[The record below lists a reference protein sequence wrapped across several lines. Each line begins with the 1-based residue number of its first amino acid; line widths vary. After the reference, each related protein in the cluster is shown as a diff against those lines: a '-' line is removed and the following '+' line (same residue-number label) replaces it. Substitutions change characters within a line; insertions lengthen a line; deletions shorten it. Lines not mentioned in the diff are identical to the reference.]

1 MVIVWKSPLSN
12 IDAAFQT
19 FASGQL
25 RFLGLCRFPL
35 VQFLKKLRG
44 TDPIYQGLKVLR
56 TRTPEPTKFPSM
68 PTPHFFKRLTATAF
82 ALSACVAIPGGAR
95 AEGLPELGDAS
106 DAILSAPQERAI
118 GKRIML
124 EVRSDRAFVDDAE
137 VQDYISA
144 IGSKLV
150 GATRSATNDN
160 RRDFE
165 FFVLND
171 ESINAFALLGGFI
184 GIHSGLMLSTNNESE
199 LAGVLGHELS
209 HILQRHQS
217 RGADVQRKGLPL
229 QLLGLAA
236 AIIAARSNSSSSG
249 QATEAALATSAA
261 LSYQNQLDYS
271 REFESE
277 ADRLGIQAM
286 AGAGFD
292 PKGMVSF
299 FERLLAAN
307 RHNDGKTP
315 GYLRS
320 HPLTTERIADM
331 QNRVDQMS
339 SESKRS
345 VPDSQDYRFAQAK
358 LRVMSVGG
366 GDSIGFFREAI
377 AQRTVLRNRA
387 DVYGLALALTRT
399 RDFSNAEKELNSIRG
414 GSNPANPWIENLAAE
429 IKVGQRQWADSLK
442 LYRAAMLAFPQHR
455 ALFYG
460 TVEALYESG
469 QTDAALAEVN
479 ERLKNIQDDPRL
491 FELAAKGFEKKNKK
505 LAQHRA
511 VGEAYF
517 RRGNLLGA
525 VEQMQLAVKAKDGDF
540 YESSSAEARLR
551 EMRVAFRNRPLMPGE
566 KSEKRDRDD
575 DRDDPPEP
583 TKPSP
588 RMAAPPSSPT
598 TSRGL
603 ADQAKTPRAW

>member
-1 MVIVWKSPLSN
+1 
-12 IDAAFQT
+12 
-19 FASGQL
+19 
-25 RFLGLCRFPL
+25 
-35 VQFLKKLRG
+35 
-44 TDPIYQGLKVLR
+44 
-56 TRTPEPTKFPSM
+56 M
-68 PTPHFFKRLTATAF
+68 PTPFFLNRLTTGLT
-82 ALSACVAIPGGAR
+82 LSACLALTCTAL

-106 DAILSAPQERAI
+106 DAVLSAPQERAI

-124 EVRSDRAFVDDAE
+124 EVRGDRAFVEDAE
-137 VQDYISA
+137 IQDYITS
-144 IGSKLV
+144 IGSRLV

-184 GIHSGLMLSTNNESE
+184 GIHSGLLLATANESE
-199 LAGVLGHELS
+199 LAGVLGHELA

-217 RGADVQRKGLPL
+217 RGADAQRKNAPM
-229 QLLGLAA
+229 QWLGLAA
-236 AIIAARSNSSSSG
+236 AILAARSGSASSG

-261 LSYQNQLDYS
+261 FSIQSQLDYS

-277 ADRLGIQAM
+277 ADRLGIQTM
-286 AGAGFD
+286 VGAGFD
-292 PKGMVSF
+292 PRGMVGF
-299 FERLLAAN
+299 FERLLLAN

-331 QNRVDQMS
+331 QNRVDQMGA
-339 SESKRS
+339 ESKRS
-345 VPDSQDYRFAQAK
+345 VPDSLDYRFAQAK

-366 GDSIGFFREAI
+366 GDSVGFFREAI
-377 AQRTVLRNRA
+377 AQRTILRNRA

-399 RDFSNAEKELNSIRG
+399 RDFANAEKELNSIRG
-414 GSNPANPWIENLAAE
+414 GNNALHPWIENLAAE
-429 IKVGQRQWADSLK
+429 IKAGQRQWADSLR
-442 LYRAAMLAFPQHR
+442 LYRAAMQAFPQHR

-460 TVEALYESG
+460 STDALYESG
-469 QTDAALAEVN
+469 QTDAALAQVN
-479 ERLKNIQDDPRL
+479 ERLKNIQDDARL
-491 FELAAKGFEKKNKK
+491 FELAAKGYEKKNKK

-525 VEQMQLAVKAKDGDF
+525 VEQLQIAVKAKDGDF
-540 YESSSAEARLR
+540 YESSGAEARLR
-551 EMRVAFRNRPLMPGE
+551 ELRLAFRNRPLMPGE

-575 DRDDPPEP
+575 DRDDPPE
-583 TKPSP
+583 KPQPAS
-588 RMAAPPSSPT
+588 
-598 TSRGL
+598 
-603 ADQAKTPRAW
+603 RAW

>member
-1 MVIVWKSPLSN
+1 MPPPS
-12 IDAAFQT
+12 
-19 FASGQL
+19 
-25 RFLGLCRFPL
+25 
-35 VQFLKKLRG
+35 FLKQIAIAITLS
-44 TDPIYQGLKVLR
+44 THLA
-56 TRTPEPTKFPSM
+56 M
-68 PTPHFFKRLTATAF
+68 PGA
-82 ALSACVAIPGGAR
+82 AI
-95 AEGLPELGDAS
+95 AEGLPELGDVS
-106 DAILSAPQERAI
+106 DAVLSAPQERAI

-124 EVRSDRAFVDDAE
+124 EVRGDHAFVEDAE
-137 VQDYISA
+137 VQDYINA

-184 GIHSGLMLSTNNESE
+184 GIHSGLLLSTNNESE

-217 RGADVQRKGLPL
+217 RGADAQRKGVPL

-236 AIIAARSNSSSSG
+236 AILAARSGSASSG

-271 REFESE
+271 REFEAE

-286 AGAGFD
+286 VGAGFD
-292 PKGMVSF
+292 PRGMVSF
-299 FERLLAAN
+299 FERLLLVN

-331 QNRVDQMS
+331 QNRVGQMGA
-339 SESKRS
+339 ESKRN
-345 VPDSQDYRFAQAK
+345 VPDSPDYRFAQAK
-358 LRVMSVGG
+358 LRVMSMGG
-366 GDSIGFFREAI
+366 GDSIRFFRNSI
-377 AQRTVLRNRA
+377 AQRTILRNRA

-399 RDFSNAEKELNSIRG
+399 RDFANAEKELNSIRG
-414 GSNPANPWIENLAAE
+414 GNNAPHPWIENLAAE
-429 IKVGQRQWADSLK
+429 IKAGQHQWAESLR
-442 LYRAAMLAFPQHR
+442 LYRAAMQAFPQHR
-455 ALFYG
+455 ALLYG
-460 TVEALYESG
+460 NVEALYESG
-469 QTDAALAEVN
+469 QTDTALTQVN
-479 ERLKNIQDDPRL
+479 ERLKNIQDDAVL
-491 FELAAKGFEKKNKK
+491 FELAAKGYEKKNKK

-511 VGEAYF
+511 IGEAYF
-517 RRGNLLGA
+517 RRGNLIGA
-525 VEQMQLAVKAKDGDF
+525 VEQLQIAVKAKDGDF
-540 YESSSAEARLR
+540 YEISSAEARLR

-583 TKPSP
+583 SRSP
-588 RMAAPPSSPT
+588 PRSVAPASSPIPA
-598 TSRGL
+598 RGL
-603 ADQAKTPRAW
+603 PVKVSALRS

>member
-1 MVIVWKSPLSN
+1 MPSSYFPKRIT
-12 IDAAFQT
+12 AAFT
-19 FASGQL
+19 
-25 RFLGLCRFPL
+25 
-35 VQFLKKLRG
+35 
-44 TDPIYQGLKVLR
+44 
-56 TRTPEPTKFPSM
+56 
-68 PTPHFFKRLTATAF
+68 
-82 ALSACVAIPGGAR
+82 LSAYLAMPGAAM

-106 DAILSAPQERAI
+106 DAVLSAPAERAI

-124 EVRSDRAFVDDAE
+124 EVRGDRAFVEDAE
-137 VQDYISA
+137 VQDYIGA
-144 IGSKLV
+144 IGSRLV

-184 GIHSGLMLSTNNESE
+184 GIHSGLLLSTQNESE

-236 AIIAARSNSSSSG
+236 AVLAARSNSSSAG

-286 AGAGFD
+286 MGAGFD
-292 PKGMVSF
+292 PRGMVSF
-299 FERLLAAN
+299 FDRLLVTN
-307 RHNDGKTP
+307 RHNDGKAP

-331 QNRVDQMS
+331 QNRVDQMGA
-339 SESKRS
+339 ESKRS
-345 VPDSQDYRFAQAK
+345 VADSLDYKFAQAK
-358 LRVMSVGG
+358 LRVMIMGG
-366 GDSIGFFREAI
+366 GDSIGYFRDAI
-377 AQRTVLRNRA
+377 AQRTILRNRA

-399 RDFSNAEKELNSIRG
+399 RDFAKAEKELDSIRG
-414 GSNPANPWIENLAAE
+414 GNNPLHPWVENLAAE
-429 IKVGQRQWADSLK
+429 IKAGQRQWPEALR
-442 LYRAAMLAFPQHR
+442 LYRAAMQAFPNHR

-460 TVEALYESG
+460 SVEALYESG
-469 QTDAALAEVN
+469 QTDAALAQVN
-479 ERLKNIQDDPRL
+479 ERLKTIQDDAKL

-511 VGEAYF
+511 IGEAYF

-525 VEQMQLAVKAKDGDF
+525 VEQLQIAVKAKDGDF
-540 YESSSAEARLR
+540 YETSSAEARLR

-566 KSEKRDRDD
+566 KSEKRDRED

-583 TKPSP
+583 KSASP
-588 RMAAPPSSPT
+588 RLATSPGAM
-598 TSRGL
+598 RGL
-603 ADQAKTPRAW
+603 PRSLPTETKAPRAW

>member
-1 MVIVWKSPLSN
+1 MYPP
-12 IDAAFQT
+12 T
-19 FASGQL
+19 
-25 RFLGLCRFPL
+25 
-35 VQFLKKLRG
+35 FLK
-44 TDPIYQGLKVLR
+44 R
-56 TRTPEPTKFPSM
+56 TVTVAAVT
-68 PTPHFFKRLTATAF
+68 
-82 ALSACVAIPGGAR
+82 LSACIGAYIAMPGVAM

-106 DAILSAPQERAI
+106 DAVLSAPQERAI

-124 EVRSDRAFVDDAE
+124 EVRGDHSFVEDAE
-137 VQDYISA
+137 VQDYINA
-144 IGSKLV
+144 IGSRLV

-184 GIHSGLMLSTNNESE
+184 GIHSGLLLSTNNESE

-217 RGADVQRKGLPL
+217 RGADAQRKGAPL

-236 AIIAARSNSSSSG
+236 AILAARSGSASAG

-271 REFESE
+271 REFEAE

-286 AGAGFD
+286 LGAGFD
-292 PKGMVSF
+292 PRGMVSF
-299 FERLLAAN
+299 FERLLAVN

-339 SESKRS
+339 ASSKQS
-345 VPDSQDYRFAQAK
+345 VPDSLDYRFAQAK
-358 LRVMSVGG
+358 LRVMSMGG
-366 GDSIGFFREAI
+366 GDSIGFFRDSI
-377 AQRTVLRNRA
+377 AQRTILRNRA

-399 RDFSNAEKELNSIRG
+399 RDFANAERELSSIRG
-414 GSNPANPWIENLAAE
+414 GNNVAHPWIENLAAE
-429 IKVGQRQWADSLK
+429 IKAGQRQWPESLR
-442 LYRAAMLAFPQHR
+442 LYRAAMILFPQHR

-460 TVEALYESG
+460 NVGALYESG
-469 QTDAALAEVN
+469 QTDAALAQVN

-491 FELAAKGFEKKNKK
+491 FELAAKGYEKKNKK

-511 VGEAYF
+511 IGEAYF
-517 RRGNLLGA
+517 RRGNLIGA
-525 VEQMQLAVKAKDGDF
+525 VEQLQIAVKAKDGDF
-540 YESSSAEARLR
+540 YESSSAESRLR

-583 TKPSP
+583 TKSPPRSFAPTSAPS
-588 RMAAPPSSPT
+588 AA
-598 TSRGL
+598 RGL
-603 ADQAKTPRAW
+603 PARASVLRGW